1 MCVIYEKEFQPGEP
15 RVQFS
20 SCCGASDKGLED
32 YVGCR
37 GCYQPVERY
46 LRAGSEAEMQLVITD
61 KKVRERFRAM
71 LAEPSFASWREW
83 HDWKIASLEVA
94 A

>member
-20 SCCGASDKGLED
+20 SCCGASDKGLDD

-37 GCYQPVERY
+37 GCYQPVDRY
-46 LRAGSEAEMQLVITD
+46 LRAGSEAEMERIITD
-61 KKVRERFRAM
+61 ATVLKRFRAM
-71 LAEPSFASWREW
+71 LAEPSFDSWREW
-83 HDWKIASLEVA
+83 HDWKIASLEGA
-94 A
+94 T